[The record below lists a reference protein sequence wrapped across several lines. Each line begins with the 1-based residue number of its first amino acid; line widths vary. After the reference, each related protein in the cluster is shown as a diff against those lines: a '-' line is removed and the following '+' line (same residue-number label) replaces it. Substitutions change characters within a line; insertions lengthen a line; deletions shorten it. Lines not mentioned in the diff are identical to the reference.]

1 VNLTG
6 AGSALLMVRA
16 LKLALI
22 DFEEMRMLV
31 PSIAI
36 PLVVLVIYFLVPG
49 LREQPWT
56 TLRIGGAALAIIG
69 YGLVITARLQ
79 LGNSF
84 SVRPEAKELV
94 THGFYSRIRNP
105 MYVFGDIMVL
115 GLIFVMRGY
124 WFLVILAGLVFSQTL
139 QARREAKVLEE
150 KFERS
155 YLEYRKRTWF

>member
-1 VNLTG
+1 
-6 AGSALLMVRA
+6 
-16 LKLALI
+16 
-22 DFEEMRMLV
+22 V

-49 LREQPWT
+49 LREQSWT
-56 TLRIGGAALAIIG
+56 ALRIGGAVLALIG

-84 SVRPEAKELV
+84 SVKPEANDLV

-105 MYVFGDIMVL
+105 MYVFADLMIL
-115 GLIFVMRGY
+115 GLILVMRGY
-124 WFLVILAGLVFSQTL
+124 WFLVILAGLVFFQTL
-139 QARREAKVLEE
+139 QARRETKVLEE
-150 KFERS
+150 EFGRS